1 MIEIN
6 NVSKTYG
13 KKQSLANVT
22 LTVESGEVIGLLGP
36 NGAGKSTLLSIL
48 STITAPSS
56 GNVTI
61 GGLSLKKNQKAIRE
75 VIGYVPQDIALWEE
89 LSVKENMKMWSKM
102 TSRSLSNEQ
111 LQSLCSAVQ
120 LEGRWKEK
128 VKNLSGGM
136 KRKLNIAVSLI
147 HEPSVLLM
155 DEPTVGIDLQSKLE
169 IIRYIKQLAAK
180 GKTII
185 YITHDL
191 NEILGVC
198 DRFAVLKEGK
208 QEFVGTMDQAK
219 EKTGE
224 DAEEN
229 VVYKLLHD

>member
-1 MIEIN
+1 
-6 NVSKTYG
+6 
-13 KKQSLANVT
+13 
-22 LTVESGEVIGLLGP
+22 
-36 NGAGKSTLLSIL
+36 
-48 STITAPSS
+48 
-56 GNVTI
+56 
-61 GGLSLKKNQKAIRE
+61 
-75 VIGYVPQDIALWEE
+75 
-89 LSVKENMKMWSKM
+89 M

-208 QEFVGTMDQAK
+208 LEFVGTMDQAK

>member
-13 KKQSLANVT
+13 KKRSLANVT

-102 TSRSLSNEQ
+102 TSRSLSNKQ

-208 QEFVGTMDQAK
+208 LEFVGTMDQAK
-219 EKTGE
+219 EKTRE

>member
-13 KKQSLANVT
+13 KKRSLANVT

-89 LSVKENMKMWSKM
+89 LSVKENMKMWGKM

-169 IIRYIKQLAAK
+169 IIRYIKQLASK

-191 NEILGVC
+191 NEILDVC
-198 DRFAVLKEGK
+198 HRFAVLKEGK
-208 QEFVGTMDQAK
+208 LEFVGTMDQAK

>member
-1 MIEIN
+1 
-6 NVSKTYG
+6 
-13 KKQSLANVT
+13 
-22 LTVESGEVIGLLGP
+22 
-36 NGAGKSTLLSIL
+36 
-48 STITAPSS
+48 
-56 GNVTI
+56 
-61 GGLSLKKNQKAIRE
+61 
-75 VIGYVPQDIALWEE
+75 
-89 LSVKENMKMWSKM
+89 
-102 TSRSLSNEQ
+102 
-111 LQSLCSAVQ
+111 
-120 LEGRWKEK
+120 
-128 VKNLSGGM
+128 
-136 KRKLNIAVSLI
+136 
-147 HEPSVLLM
+147 M

-208 QEFVGTMDQAK
+208 LEFVGTMDQAK

>member
-13 KKQSLANVT
+13 KKRSLANVT

-120 LEGRWKEK
+120 HEGRE
-128 VKNLSGGM
+128 
-136 KRKLNIAVSLI
+136 
-147 HEPSVLLM
+147 
-155 DEPTVGIDLQSKLE
+155 
-169 IIRYIKQLAAK
+169 
-180 GKTII
+180 
-185 YITHDL
+185 
-191 NEILGVC
+191 
-198 DRFAVLKEGK
+198 
-208 QEFVGTMDQAK
+208 
-219 EKTGE
+219 
-224 DAEEN
+224 
-229 VVYKLLHD
+229 

>member
-13 KKQSLANVT
+13 KKRSLANVT

-208 QEFVGTMDQAK
+208 LEFVGTMDQAK
-219 EKTGE
+219 EKTRE

>member
-13 KKQSLANVT
+13 KKRSLANVT

-191 NEILGVC
+191 NEILDVC
-198 DRFAVLKEGK
+198 HRFAVLKEGK
-208 QEFVGTMDQAK
+208 LEFAGTMNQAK

-224 DAEEN
+224 EAEEN